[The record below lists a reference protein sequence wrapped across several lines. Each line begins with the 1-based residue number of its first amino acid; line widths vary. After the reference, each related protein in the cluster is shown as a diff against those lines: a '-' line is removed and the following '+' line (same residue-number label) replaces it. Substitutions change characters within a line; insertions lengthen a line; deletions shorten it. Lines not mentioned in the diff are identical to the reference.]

1 MRLFQDVRAEG
12 KGQEMGKRLIY
23 AELLTKK
30 FLTRYTEREKQGNYT
45 FVACEIKQDFADLMD
60 EIPTVDAVEVVR
72 CKDCKYYHLSR
83 LECHNKYMNG
93 IIGVDGFCSYGE
105 RRSDETD

>member
-1 MRLFQDVRAEG
+1 ME
-12 KGQEMGKRLIY
+12 KRLID
-23 AELLTKK
+23 AELLTKQ

-72 CKDCKYYHLSR
+72 CKDCEYYGTDGCVMDTYMVDVTE
-83 LECHNKYMNG
+83 EC
-93 IIGVDGFCSYGE
+93 FCSYGE
-105 RRSDETD
+105 RKEKR